1 MGRYSGI
8 YYKSDSVK
16 KCYSEFYFLIL
27 ITTPETLPSCRV
39 FLFYRFSKMM
49 RHLTPEFIYLLIG
62 TGCSF
67 VMAYM
72 RSMKRTFAAK
82 ICEALTCSM
91 LSSALILISEYYLH
105 WPLELGVAIGTF
117 VGFLGSD
124 YISAKIKQIINVKVD
139 KDDNAR

>member
-16 KCYSEFYFLIL
+16 KCYSKFHLLLSTIRNPATAQGF
-27 ITTPETLPSCRV
+27 S
-39 FLFYRFSKMM
+39 FYRFSKMM

-62 TGCSF
+62 AGCSF
-67 VMAYM
+67 VMAYL
-72 RSMKRTFAAK
+72 RSVKRTFAAK

-91 LSSALILISEYYLH
+91 LSSALILIAEYYLH

-124 YISAKIKQIINVKVD
+124 YISAKIKQIINVKVEGD
-139 KDDNAR
+139 SAHK

>member
-1 MGRYSGI
+1 MN
-8 YYKSDSVK
+8 
-16 KCYSEFYFLIL
+16 KCYSKFHLLLSTIRNPATVQGF
-27 ITTPETLPSCRV
+27 S
-39 FLFYRFSKMM
+39 FYRFSKMM

-67 VMAYM
+67 VMAYL
-72 RSMKRTFAAK
+72 RSVKRTFAAK

-124 YISAKIKQIINVKVD
+124 YIDRKSVV
-139 KDDNAR
+139 

>member
-16 KCYSEFYFLIL
+16 KRYSEFHLLIS
-27 ITTPETLPSCRV
+27 IIRNPATVQGFS
-39 FLFYRFSKMM
+39 FYRFSKMM

-62 TGCSF
+62 AGCSF
-67 VMAYM
+67 VMAYL

-91 LSSALILISEYYLH
+91 LSSALILIAEYYFK

-124 YISAKIKQIINVKVD
+124 YISAKIKQIINVKVE
-139 KDDNAR
+139 DDSAHK

>member
-16 KCYSEFYFLIL
+16 KCYSEFHLLIS
-27 ITTPETLPSCRV
+27 IIRNPATAQGFS
-39 FLFYRFSKMM
+39 FYRFAKMM

-62 TGCSF
+62 AGCSF
-67 VMAYM
+67 VMAYL
-72 RSMKRTFAAK
+72 RSVKRTFAAK

-91 LSSALILISEYYLH
+91 LSSALILISEYYFH

-124 YISAKIKQIINVKVD
+124 YISAKVKQFINVKVEQGG
-139 KDDNAR
+139 NAHK

>member
-16 KCYSEFYFLIL
+16 KCYSEFHLLIS
-27 ITTPETLPSCRV
+27 IIRNPATVQGFS
-39 FLFYRFSKMM
+39 FYRFSKMM

-62 TGCSF
+62 AGCSF
-67 VMAYM
+67 VMAYL
-72 RSMKRTFAAK
+72 RSVKRTFAAK

-124 YISAKIKQIINVKVD
+124 YISAKIKQLINVKVD